1 VKNPLIIL
9 SIALLSFTGTSH
21 LLADPIVF
29 NFSPSQAA
37 AGNVGLSE
45 DYTSG
50 GFTITAYGFVKSSG
64 AQTSLYQKYTP
75 GDTAETGLGL
85 NADSDHEIPGPYFV
99 QLDVKNLI
107 DAGFSSL
114 TLSLGSLQRGEQA
127 NIYADTSFGS
137 FSSGSSFLVGL
148 VGLPEEISTTVA
160 LTTRYLNITG
170 GGSNGADPV
179 LQSATASVPDGGS
192 TALLLGASMLGFA
205 AFRRVRPSAGRHQ
218 N

>member
-1 VKNPLIIL
+1 MKNPLIIL
-9 SIALLSFTGTSH
+9 SIALLSVTGASS

-50 GFTITAYGFVKSSG
+50 AFTITAYGFVKSSG
-64 AQTSLYQKYTP
+64 DQTSLYQKYTP
-75 GDTAETGLGL
+75 GDTAETGLGM
-85 NADSDHEIPGPYFV
+85 ASDSDHEIPGPYFV

-137 FSSGSSFLVGL
+137 FTSGNTFLVGL

-160 LTTRYLNITG
+160 LTSRYLNITG
-170 GGSNGADPV
+170 GGSGGADPV

-192 TALLLGASMLGFA
+192 TALLLGASVLGLA
-205 AFRRVRPSAGRHQ
+205 GYGRLRRSGVRHQ
-218 N
+218 S